1 MKSSFGAQ
9 PDASK
14 GFRLKKISGLAWRA
28 CSKDATK
35 LKHLGNTLPRS
46 QADEFDFDTPT
57 CQHSMI
63 RR

>member
-9 PDASK
+9 PYASK

-28 CSKDATK
+28 CSEDATK

-46 QADEFDFDTPT
+46 QADVLSFASPKRL
-57 CQHSMI
+57 HSMI